1 MEKPKCLSQHLEA
14 SMLWAGAEKIL
25 SIPGARTP
33 QPLHSHKTG
42 LGSHGGNP
50 CQLSM
55 PACWCRVG
63 WRLWVLGL
71 HTAPRAFCTA
81 VGWELLLSELIPLA
95 GGVRMKCSG
104 WQVWRHNH
112 QWIVPCKDHKQDLK
126 KTAASPVRYLGLY
139 KMSHVLYQ
147 LRISLFICQS
157 LNTTGSL
164 MTNTFLLS
172 NNLSSW
178 GSFFRSCVMLENQTD
193 DGWVMK
199 YQTLGQG
206 KGSLVHCYSMQLF
219 LVTHRNGEPCWKR
232 EKVCK
237 KCNKT
242 LEYSHSVM
250 KHFEWR
256 E

>member
-55 PACWCRVG
+55 PACWCHVG

-104 WQVWRHNH
+104 WQVWRHNY

-126 KTAASPVRYLGLY
+126 KTAASPDIWACIKCHTYFTSSVSLCLSVNHRTQLVLSWPTLFFWVITFQAEDLSFGVVWCWKIKQMMDESWNIRPWVR
-139 KMSHVLYQ
+139 
-147 LRISLFICQS
+147 
-157 LNTTGSL
+157 
-164 MTNTFLLS
+164 
-172 NNLSSW
+172 
-178 GSFFRSCVMLENQTD
+178 
-193 DGWVMK
+193 
-199 YQTLGQG
+199 G
-206 KGSLVHCYSMQLF
+206 KGLWFIAILCSCS
-219 LVTHRNGEPCWKR
+219 
-232 EKVCK
+232 
-237 KCNKT
+237 
-242 LEYSHSVM
+242 
-250 KHFEWR
+250 
-256 E
+256 